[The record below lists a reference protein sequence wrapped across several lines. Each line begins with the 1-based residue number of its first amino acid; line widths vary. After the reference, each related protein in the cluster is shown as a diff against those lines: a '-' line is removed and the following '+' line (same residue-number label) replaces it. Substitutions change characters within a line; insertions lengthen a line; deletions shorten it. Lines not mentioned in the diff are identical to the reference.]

1 MGLRG
6 AGKSTIARALGR
18 DAGVAVIDL
27 DDRTMALLGHA
38 TVADAFR
45 RAGEPAFREAEVRA
59 LRAVI
64 DECGERNDGLEAR
77 PTGRSCVV
85 ALGGGTP
92 TAPGAREL
100 LGSWAQ
106 RGGAVIVYM
115 HADPASLRARLRE
128 GDASRPSLTGAG
140 VLEEIE
146 AVYAARD
153 PIYRACAHAVV
164 DATAPADAV
173 ADSLKRV
180 WRDQAARE

>member
-27 DDRTMALLGHA
+27 DDRTMVLLGHA
-38 TVADAFR
+38 TVAEAFR
-45 RAGEPAFREAEVRA
+45 TAGEPSFRAAEVRA

-64 DECGERNDGLEAR
+64 DECGD
-77 PTGRSCVV
+77 PCVV

-92 TAPGAREL
+92 VAPGAREL
-100 LGSWAQ
+100 LGAWAR
-106 RGGAVIVYM
+106 RGGAVIVYL

-140 VLEEIE
+140 MLEEIE

-164 DATAPADAV
+164 DATAPTEAV